1 MRISDTGRPSGLM
14 LAAVRLNDG
23 TASIDAV
30 GTDAAET
37 ADEVFYNLQ
46 GQRVAAPER
55 GNIYIVR
62 SGSTARK
69 IKF

>member
-37 ADEVFYNLQ
+37 AEAEKT
-46 GQRVAAPER
+46 AAE
-55 GNIYIVR
+55 
-62 SGSTARK
+62 AEAE
-69 IKF
+69 